1 MSEVLGD
8 ADPPARRRRPLDDD
22 RPAFDGFDD
31 SYQDFDGDFDDGF
44 AAEPGP
50 LRRFI
55 AKVAMPESL
64 AIAAIVVAAA
74 SLLNLPAV
82 SDTVN
87 SLSVSREFDPTFLG
101 RVDAAGQF
109 VVAVIGFVLAIA
121 ARRRKPVADQPEAH
135 AASWTPI
142 VSGGALIIAAVSM
155 LLSVVSFLIAG
166 TAHDPDN
173 NGFQPG
179 YNVPSAVETAVPSP
193 ALDQITQTSVPGP
206 IFVPPPSAIA
216 SFVIVDPSTGAQFTV
231 GTPPSN

>member
-8 ADPPARRRRPLDDD
+8 ADPPARRRRPVDDD

-31 SYQDFDGDFDDGF
+31 SYHDFDDGF

-87 SLSVSREFDPTFLG
+87 SLSVSRQFDPTFLG

-109 VVAVIGFVLAIA
+109 VVAAIGFVLAIA
-121 ARRRKPVADQPEAH
+121 ARRRKPVGDQPDAH
-135 AASWTPI
+135 ATSWTPI

-179 YNVPSAVETAVPSP
+179 YNVPSAVATA
-193 ALDQITQTSVPGP
+193 
-206 IFVPPPSAIA
+206 VPPPSAIA

-231 GTPPSN
+231 NTAPSN